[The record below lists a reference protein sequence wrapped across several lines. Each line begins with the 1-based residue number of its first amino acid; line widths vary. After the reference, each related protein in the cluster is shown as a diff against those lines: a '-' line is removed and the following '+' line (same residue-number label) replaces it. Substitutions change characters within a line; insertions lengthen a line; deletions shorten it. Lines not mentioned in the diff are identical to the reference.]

1 MQKLIQTLMVLAAV
15 LSVTFSASA
24 EDEDGQTIAVAKE
37 AVAAKMKDGE
47 SVRFRKIHVVDKYWV
62 CGEVNGKNSYGAYAG
77 FSRFH
82 VSVYP
87 GDTAENVSVTIE
99 EDQPT
104 RDFITR
110 TCGKDR
116 TD

>member
-1 MQKLIQTLMVLAAV
+1 MKKLIGILMILAAA
-15 LSVTFSASA
+15 LSLSFPAVAA
-24 EDEDGQTIAVAKE
+24 DEEGQAISVAKE

-47 SVRFRKIHVVDKYWV
+47 SARFRKVHVVDKYWV
-62 CGEVNGKNSYGAYAG
+62 CGEVNGKNVYGAYAG
-77 FSRFH
+77 FSHFH

-110 TCGKDR
+110 TCGKG
-116 TD
+116 